1 MQRTF
6 VILFFLLAGT
16 LMAGSHSRGH
26 YNCGMCV
33 SMDDMDGDINDCSQ
47 LRVTID
53 GRPALRSEEI
63 VNVGALRSLVVRAPE
78 NGGVHVVGSDAAGY
92 ELKACKAAAFDDALD
107 AIKVRLTGNEVTAEG
122 PDRGRWVVYF
132 LVRAPRVATL
142 ELRSRNG
149 PIALQNV
156 NGTVT
161 ARAVNGPISVKQ
173 SSGNLDINTENGPIS
188 LDGGSGTT
196 KLNAQNGPITVK
208 LRGAAWD
215 GSLDAHT
222 ENGPVALKIPDSFR
236 SGVVV
241 ESQGHGPVSCRA
253 EACRR
258 ARRAWDDDDNRR
270 IELGSGPTTVRLS
283 TVNGP
288 VSVREE

>member
-1 MQRTF
+1 MRRAL
-6 VILFFLLAGT
+6 VILLMFMAVTLTAGD
-16 LMAGSHSRGH
+16 HSRGH

-33 SMDDMDGDINDCSQ
+33 SMDDMDGEINDCLQ

-53 GRPALRSEEI
+53 DRSAVRAEEI
-63 VNVGALRSLVVRAPE
+63 VPIGALRSLVVRAPE
-78 NGGVHVVGSDAAGY
+78 NGGIHVVGSDSSGY
-92 ELKACKAAAFDDALD
+92 EVKACKAAAFGEALRD
-107 AIKVRLTGNEVTAEG
+107 VRVRVAGNEVVADG

-132 LVRAPRVATL
+132 LVRAPRGAAL
-142 ELRSRNG
+142 DLRSHNG

-156 NGTVT
+156 NGTIA
-161 ARAVNGPISVKQ
+161 ARAINGPISVKR
-173 SSGNLDINTENGPIS
+173 SSGTIEISTENGPIS

-208 LRGAAWD
+208 LRGTAWD

-222 ENGPVALKIPDSFR
+222 ENGPVALKMPAAFR
-236 SGVVV
+236 SGVIV

-253 EACRR
+253 EACRQAKR
-258 ARRAWDDDDNRR
+258 TWDDDDNRR
-270 IELGSGPTTVRLS
+270 IELGSGPSTVRLS

-288 VSVREE
+288 VSVREQ